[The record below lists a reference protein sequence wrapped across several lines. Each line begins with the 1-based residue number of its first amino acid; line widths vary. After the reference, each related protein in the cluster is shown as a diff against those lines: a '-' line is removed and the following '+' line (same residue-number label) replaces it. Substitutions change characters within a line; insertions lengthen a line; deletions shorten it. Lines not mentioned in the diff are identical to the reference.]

1 VSVHG
6 CSCVQVSVDHVVVA
20 VGLAANTD
28 LAATSGLEVDEQR
41 GGFLVNAELEARSNI
56 WVVSIPVVSF
66 SLSNCLYVSVC
77 ISTGFRQYYYYY
89 YHFTAFCPGEGG
101 RIQLCVK

>member
-1 VSVHG
+1 
-6 CSCVQVSVDHVVVA
+6 VSVDHVVVA

-41 GGFLVNAELEARSNI
+41 GGFLVNAELEARSNV

-66 SLSNCLYVSVC
+66 SLSDCLSVC
-77 ISTGFRQYYYYY
+77 MYVCVSLQGSANNTTTTILRPFVQEREAVQ
-89 YHFTAFCPGEGG
+89 
-101 RIQLCVK
+101 QLRVK